1 MKSKSSR
8 SVAVGARIEEDL
20 DADLARLAEATGRS
34 KSWLIAEALRSYVA
48 NERQF
53 IEAVREGQA
62 DYQAG
67 RVVDHAAVVKE
78 LRKRRSRR

>member
-1 MKSKSSR
+1 MRAKTNR
-8 SVAVGARIEEDL
+8 SVAVGARIEESL
-20 DADLARLAEATGRS
+20 DADLERLADATGRS
-34 KSWLIAEALRSYVA
+34 KSWLIADALRSYVE

-62 DYQAG
+62 DYEAG
-67 RVVDHAAVVKE
+67 RVADHATVVRD